1 MTRDTFE
8 ERLFGALKWLSI
20 AFFLTITVFPL
31 IYMIGLSFKPIEE
44 LLRDPTDILPTWGQF
59 TAFEPYRA
67 IMRSEENGGRG
78 FLKFIINSGI
88 VAIVTVVLTVTLA
101 TFAAYAAARLNFFGK
116 RAISAGI
123 LVVYMFPAVVIA
135 IPLFVIF
142 SRIGL
147 RDSLLGLLIVY
158 VAQTVPVA
166 LFMLRSYFQT
176 IPASLEEAGL
186 IDGLSRL
193 GVIRRITLPLSAPAV
208 ASVAL
213 FVFMIAWNEF
223 LFALLFLLDQ
233 PGKWTLP
240 LAVQQ
245 LDSTEV
251 PRTMLMAGSVI
262 ITIPVIFLFF
272 LAERFMSEGLTSGG
286 VKG

>member
-1 MTRDTFE
+1 MAE
-8 ERLFGALKWLSI
+8 VRLEHIDK
-20 AFFLTITVFPL
+20 
-31 IYMIGLSFKPIEE
+31 IYS
-44 LLRDPTDILPTWGQF
+44 
-59 TAFEPYRA
+59 
-67 IMRSEENGGRG
+67 NG
-78 FLKFIINSGI
+78 F
-88 VAIVTVVLTVTLA
+88 
-101 TFAAYAAARLNFFGK
+101 
-116 RAISAGI
+116 
-123 LVVYMFPAVVIA
+123 
-135 IPLFVIF
+135 
-142 SRIGL
+142 
-147 RDSLLGLLIVY
+147 
-158 VAQTVPVA
+158 QTVPVA

>member
-8 ERLFGALKWLSI
+8 ERLFGTLKWLSV
-20 AFFLTITVFPL
+20 AFFVAVTLFPL
-31 IYMIGLSFKPIEE
+31 VYMIGLSFKPIDE
-44 LLRDPTDILPTWGQF
+44 LLKDPTNILPTWDQF
-59 TAFEPYRA
+59 KSFRPYRD
-67 IMRSEENGGRG
+67 IMRSEADGGRG

-88 VAIVTVVLTVTLA
+88 VALTTVVITVMFATL
-101 TFAAYAAARLNFFGK
+101 AAYAAARLNFFGK

-147 RDSLLGLLIVY
+147 RGSLMGLLIVY

-166 LFMLRSYFQT
+166 LYMLRSYFQT
-176 IPASLEEAGL
+176 VPKSLEEAGL

-213 FVFMIAWNEF
+213 YVFMIAWNEF
-223 LFALLFLLDQ
+223 LFALLFLLDKPDQ
-233 PGKWTLP
+233 WTLP

-245 LDSTEV
+245 LDTTEV

-262 ITIPVIFLFF
+262 ITIPVILLFF
-272 LAERFMSEGLTSGG
+272 LAERFLSEGLTSGG

>member
-8 ERLFGALKWLSI
+8 ERLFGALKWLSV

-116 RAISAGI
+116 RAVSAGI
-123 LVVYMFPAVVIA
+123 LVVYMFPTVVIA

-147 RDSLLGLLIVY
+147 RGSLLGLLIVY

-272 LAERFMSEGLTSGG
+272 VAERFMSEGLTSGG